1 MSELSDQV
9 RSELSQGGEWLGAA
23 RNWMQHNIKDGDRI
37 NWSST
42 QPVSVAFCDLEAF
55 AKAVAIAAVT
65 ADRQKR

>member
-9 RSELSQGGEWLGAA
+9 RSELSQGGEWLLTA
-23 RNWMQHNIKDGDRI
+23 RQWLQHNVKDGDRL